1 MNVISYNAAY
11 CLFPRATLEERRSL
25 ISRTSQERPIR
36 RAEGL
41 IKYSARGFSMLQ
53 FLDNDELRTPKRSS
67 SFTFGPRW
75 LDDPYTWVI
84 PLDME
89 GVRPPPSPNPYSSAR
104 SQDPVILTSFSLRY
118 NSCDGAVMNFS
129 IVKSPVLKFS
139 IVTGDSDMVEYLN
152 RVLRAKTDAEQYKVL
167 ICALEDR
174 R

>member
-1 MNVISYNAAY
+1 
-11 CLFPRATLEERRSL
+11 
-25 ISRTSQERPIR
+25 
-36 RAEGL
+36 
-41 IKYSARGFSMLQ
+41 MLQ
-53 FLDNDELRTPKRSS
+53 FLDSDELRTPKRSS